1 MCRFTIQT
9 VLNESELAGPGNRL
23 LNSAVTFFAAWGA
36 HLTTR
41 LDSVFRSRHAAAAV
55 ELALVVLGILGLRF
69 SVSLAMVF
77 VAVAILRFAWGWLDA
92 TCTTAVNEEVP
103 VDGLRAA
110 ILSALSL
117 PAGLLGM
124 TSHAVFAF
132 LGQSAKRMLVVLA
145 MTAAAGTTLTVVV
158 LVRHRRNDGIDLKSC
173 DTQDRRLPA
182 RRSSAILQ
190 WMRAQASEPQRLSD
204 ISARHTHNF
213 LATCVFR
220 NIIGPQSVCSPW
232 TLHSLIFPHSPHQ
245 GLPAD
250 VITS

>member
-23 LNSAVTFFAAWGA
+23 FNSAVTFFAAWGA

-55 ELALVVLGILGLRF
+55 ALALVVLGILGLRF
-69 SVSLAMVF
+69 SVSLAMAF

-103 VDGLRAA
+103 VDGLRAT

-132 LGQSAKRMLVVLA
+132 LGLSAKRMLVVLSIV
-145 MTAAAGTTLTVVV
+145 AAAGTALTAGA
-158 LVRHRRNDGIDLKSC
+158 LVRHRRHEGNDHK
-173 DTQDRRLPA
+173 P
-182 RRSSAILQ
+182 
-190 WMRAQASEPQRLSD
+190 
-204 ISARHTHNF
+204 
-213 LATCVFR
+213 
-220 NIIGPQSVCSPW
+220 
-232 TLHSLIFPHSPHQ
+232 
-245 GLPAD
+245 
-250 VITS
+250 

>member
-9 VLNESELAGPGNRL
+9 VLNESELAGPGNMPF
-23 LNSAVTFFAAWGA
+23 NSAVTFFAARGA
-36 HLTTR
+36 DLTTR

-55 ELALVVLGILGLRF
+55 ALALVVPGILGLRF
-69 SVSLAMVF
+69 SVSLAMAF

-124 TSHAVFAF
+124 TSHAVFAL
-132 LGQSAKRMLVVLA
+132 LGLSAERMLVVLA
-145 MTAAAGTTLTVVV
+145 MTAAARTRLTVVV

-182 RRSSAILQ
+182 RQSSAILQ
-190 WMRAQASEPQRLSD
+190 WMRVQVSEPQRLSD
-204 ISARHTHNF
+204 ISARHTHDF
-213 LATCVFR
+213 LASFR
-220 NIIGPQSVCSPW
+220 FRSRDEG
-232 TLHSLIFPHSPHQ
+232 
-245 GLPAD
+245 
-250 VITS
+250 